1 MDLMNAIPRFSF
13 LTPEHCDVIHQATL
27 DILRRTG
34 VQFHH
39 QESIKLLK
47 ETGAMISNENLV
59 RFPPS
64 LVEWALAQAPS
75 TVTLCKR
82 GSNKPVLRM
91 EGMNVHFG
99 TGSDCLNYLD
109 PRSGRRR
116 LATSKDIIDCIRLV
130 DALPEIEFC
139 MSMVIPSDLDAINP
153 FKQQFALML
162 QHTSKPIVFISGD
175 KDDCEA
181 IVAMAAAAAG
191 GMEALCNNP
200 TLLAYT
206 QATTPLVQPAESMD
220 KLLYLAEVGIPI
232 VHQPS
237 PMMGATA
244 PVTMAGALALG
255 NAEILSAL
263 VVHQL
268 KRTGAPFIYGNGLHH
283 MDMKTTISVYG
294 APEFELARV
303 AVAEMGRY
311 YNLPHWGYAGYTDSC
326 AMDEQAISEA
336 ASSIL
341 MALLSGQHLAHDIG
355 YIEAGLTFSP
365 ELVVFSAETI
375 DRLRHFVGGI
385 TIDEESLALEL
396 IDRVGPGGNF
406 LTTKHTLRHFREFW
420 RPTLFSRDRWDEW
433 ANRGSTTL
441 GWRLREKTLAILDK
455 HEPDM
460 AEGSL
465 IDEINYILE
474 KSQRAN

>member
-1 MDLMNAIPRFSF
+1 MVSD
-13 LTPEHCDVIHQATL
+13 
-27 DILRRTG
+27 
-34 VQFHH
+34 
-39 QESIKLLK
+39 
-47 ETGAMISNENLV
+47 ENLV

-64 LVEWALAQAPS
+64 LVEWALDQAPS
-75 TVTLCKR
+75 TVTLCMR
-82 GSNKPVLRM
+82 GANEPALRM

-99 TGSDCLNYLD
+99 AGSDCLYYLD
-109 PRSGRRR
+109 PRSGHRR
-116 LATSKDIIDCIRLV
+116 LATSKDLIDGIRLV

-139 MSMVIPSDLDAINP
+139 MSMVIPSDLDAISP

-175 KDDCEA
+175 KADCEA

-191 GMEALCNNP
+191 GLEALRLNP

-206 QATTPLVQPAESMD
+206 QATTPLVQPTESMD
-220 KLLYLAEVGIPI
+220 KLLYLAEIGIPI

-268 KRTGAPFIYGNGLHH
+268 KRSGAPFVYGSGLHH

-311 YNLPHWGYAGYTDSC
+311 YKLPHWGYAGYTDSC
-326 AMDEQAISEA
+326 AMDEQAVSDA
-336 ASSIL
+336 TSSIL
-341 MALLSGQHLAHDIG
+341 VALLSGQHLAHDIG

-375 DRLRHFVGGI
+375 DRLRHFLSGM
-385 TIDEESLALEL
+385 TIDAETLALEL
-396 IDRVGPGGNF
+396 IDKVGPGGEF
-406 LTTKHTLRHFREFW
+406 LTTKHTLKHFREFW
-420 RPTLFSRDRWDEW
+420 QPTLFSRDRWDEW
-433 ANRGSTTL
+433 VNSGSPTL

-455 HEPDM
+455 HESDM
-460 AEGSL
+460 ADDSL
-465 IDEINYILE
+465 IDEINYILGM
-474 KSQRAN
+474 SQHAN